1 MPRPGTARELQLT
14 LLSPPSTVELVGRET
29 AWRRWRRCR
38 VLARL
43 LPEIRGPQ
51 TRFTS
56 PASPSAGCSL
66 VILITTE
73 TGVHLGQGGRG
84 LGPPTRGWRPVG
96 YCFFPDSGPVSTQTN
111 AVFPQNSN
119 HRTELCSGQVPSH
132 RCCPPC
138 SSRLGKAGRWMGR
151 MLKFTPKHALAP
163 EMPHLGPCLPRTH
176 RRQRPCRLRRLFLLR
191 PRGRGAGECSHWQL
205 PLFISILY
213 VPKHSKP
220 QLT

>member
-1 MPRPGTARELQLT
+1 M
-14 LLSPPSTVELVGRET
+14 
-29 AWRRWRRCR
+29 
-38 VLARL
+38 LARL

-138 SSRLGKAGRWMGR
+138 SSRLGRAGRWMGR

-191 PRGRGAGECSHWQL
+191 PRGRRVFTLAAPPFHFHSLCSKAQQTPAHLALETLGGKWADGHRL
-205 PLFISILY
+205 WTNGR
-213 VPKHSKP
+213 PKPGPCLSP
-220 QLT
+220 TST